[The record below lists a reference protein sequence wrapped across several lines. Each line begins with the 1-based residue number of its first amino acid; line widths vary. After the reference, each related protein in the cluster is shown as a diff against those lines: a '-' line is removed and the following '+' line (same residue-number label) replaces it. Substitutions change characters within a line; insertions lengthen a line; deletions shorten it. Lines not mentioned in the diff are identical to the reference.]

1 MIRVAAFTA
10 GRNVPAARFR
20 IRQYIDSVRANGI
33 ELSEFCP
40 VVGAYP
46 PKRRWARPAWALAA
60 LAARMPGILQSFQYD
75 ISLFQREMLS
85 TFITLEPLTKKPR
98 VLDVDDAIWLN
109 RNTSFARRLAE
120 ISDLVICGNT
130 FLAEYFRQWNSS
142 ITVLATAVD
151 SDRFVPLISRPVSKG
166 PVIGWSGSSSGFEDL
181 RIAQD
186 ALRIILRKHPN
197 ARLRIIANE
206 PPELDLPPGQV
217 EFVRWSPAA
226 EVESV
231 QTLDVGLMP
240 LRDTLWSRGKCS
252 YKMLL
257 YMSCGVPVVVS
268 PVGMNSEVLKMG
280 AVGASANTTD
290 DWVGAVE
297 DILGSPQSA
306 GAMGRT
312 GREVVVRNFSLHAL
326 APRLAAELVR
336 VSGRSSS

>member
-1 MIRVAAFTA
+1 
-10 GRNVPAARFR
+10 
-20 IRQYIDSVRANGI
+20 
-33 ELSEFCP
+33 
-40 VVGAYP
+40 
-46 PKRRWARPAWALAA
+46 
-60 LAARMPGILQSFQYD
+60 MPGIVRSYRYD
-75 ISLFQREMLS
+75 VSLIQREMLS
-85 TFITLEPLTKKPR
+85 TFITLEPLTKRPR

-109 RNTSFARRLAE
+109 RSSSFARRLAE
-120 ISDLVICGNT
+120 ISDSVICGNT
-130 FLAEYFRQWNSS
+130 FLAEYFRQWNSN

-151 SDRFVPLISRPVSKG
+151 SDRFAPRISRPASDG
-166 PVIGWSGSSSGFEDL
+166 PVIGWSGSSSGFADL
-181 RIAQD
+181 LIAQD
-186 ALRIILRKHPN
+186 ALRIVFRKYPS
-197 ARLRIIANE
+197 ARLRVIANE
-206 PPELDLPPGQV
+206 APHLDLPQRQV
-217 EFVRWSPAA
+217 EFVQWSPEA

-290 DWVGAVE
+290 DWVGAIE
-297 DILGSPQSA
+297 NILVSPQLA

-312 GREVVVRNFSLHAL
+312 GREVVVQNFSLLAL